1 MQWQYLD
8 AEFWISHVGRVALK
22 RAPGDSEE
30 IDGATR
36 RSLQVTKFVTCIEKL
51 QVTMFVMYIA
61 NYMWS
66 ESKCACARAC
76 ACGFMCIDAYACVGV
91 LCVCST
97 YVYSYH
103 CLHAG

>member
-36 RSLQVTKFVTCIEKL
+36 RSLQVTKFVTSIEKL
-51 QVTMFVMYIA
+51 QVTMLAIYITHF
-61 NYMWS
+61 MS
-66 ESKCACARAC
+66 FESKCACAC
-76 ACGFMCIDAYACVGV
+76 A
-91 LCVCST
+91 
-97 YVYSYH
+97 
-103 CLHAG
+103 